1 MARKISDLING
12 VRPHELRIKDYARV
26 NQIFVLYLNE
36 YYDTMARDIYWY
48 RTDDFF
54 VDFSLYLKQHF
65 KTENYQVFFYGD
77 VFEQFMIREQSVWY
91 ENDLKRERKKHRL

>member
-1 MARKISDLING
+1 MVRKISDLING
-12 VRPHELRIKDYARV
+12 VRPHELKIKDYARV

-36 YYDTMARDIYWY
+36 YYDTMAREIYWY

-54 VDFSLYLKQHF
+54 LDFGIYLRQHF

-91 ENDLKRERKKHRL
+91 ENDLKREYKKYKL